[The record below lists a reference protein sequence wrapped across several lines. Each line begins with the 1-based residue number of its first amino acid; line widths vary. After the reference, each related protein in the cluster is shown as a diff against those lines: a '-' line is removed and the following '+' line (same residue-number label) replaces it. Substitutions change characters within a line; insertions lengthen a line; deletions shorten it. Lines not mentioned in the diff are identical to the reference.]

1 MSSHQRLPDPSDPSF
16 FVRDSCLNQPGT
28 LSKTDQITQE
38 IGKLIH
44 LVNDSYRPI
53 SRPSTGAHTGNLAS
67 HLTWNDDGELAID

>member
-1 MSSHQRLPDPSDPSF
+1 MTSHQSLQEPSDPG
-16 FVRDSCLNQPGT
+16 PPP
-28 LSKTDQITQE
+28 KTDQIAQE